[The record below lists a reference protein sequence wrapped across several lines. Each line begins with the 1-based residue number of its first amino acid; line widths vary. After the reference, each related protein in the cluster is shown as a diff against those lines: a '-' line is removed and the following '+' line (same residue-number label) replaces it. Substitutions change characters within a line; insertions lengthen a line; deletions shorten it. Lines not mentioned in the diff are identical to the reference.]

1 MRERLRNR
9 DYVDYRCYL
18 GRLYSPIWGEFGAS
32 ICRTRLGRG
41 RNVVV
46 LGMIS
51 TDPNLSKQRKSN
63 QNPTAPLPE
72 RCSLDRYTGV
82 CKELL
87 QEGLQLPARAQE
99 VE

>member
-32 ICRTRLGRG
+32 ICRPRLGRG

-51 TDPNLSKQRKSN
+51 TDPHISKQRKPN
-63 QNPTAPLPE
+63 QNPTDPLPG
-72 RCSLDRYTGV
+72 RDGY
-82 CKELL
+82 KELL
-87 QEGLQLPARAQE
+87 KEGLQLPAMAQE